1 MVITFSAF
9 DWLCVFL
16 LVLFCVLTEC
26 ILNFMVI
33 AKYKKVINKYEM
45 LIDYLRELEMDD
57 NDSFGD
63 K

>member
-1 MVITFSAF
+1 
-9 DWLCVFL
+9 
-16 LVLFCVLTEC
+16 
-26 ILNFMVI
+26 MVI